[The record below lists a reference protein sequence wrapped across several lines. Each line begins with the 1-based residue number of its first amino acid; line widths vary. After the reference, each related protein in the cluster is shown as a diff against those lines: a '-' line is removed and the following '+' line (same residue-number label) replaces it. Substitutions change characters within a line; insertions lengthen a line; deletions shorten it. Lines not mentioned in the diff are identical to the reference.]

1 MVNEKQESTADRVRL
16 LRSYLR
22 LSQEALGQRV
32 GVSKS
37 TISGIERGAQGIAGV
52 ADRLATVLGTTTDY
66 LYGLTDNPLPP
77 DDADNEISLA
87 SPLRTAILDEL
98 ERLDEIDQQILYQMA
113 MTLRLAK
120 ERRTPRVIQ

>member
-22 LSQEALGQRV
+22 LSQAALGQRV

-37 TISGIERGAQGIAGV
+37 TISGIERGAQGISGI
-52 ADRLATVLGTTTDY
+52 ADRLAKVLGTTTDY

-77 DDADNEISLA
+77 NEDAEEQPPA
-87 SPLRTAILDEL
+87 ALRTAILDEL
-98 ERLDEIDQQILYQMA
+98 ERLDEIDQQVVYQMA
-113 MTLRLAK
+113 MTLRLAR
-120 ERRTPRVIQ
+120 ERRTPRVIS